1 MDTSS
6 NEYKPEVSRPGFL
19 TVVSNSLVNI
29 VVRLDRFFTVTDEDR
44 LQAGINEGGEGRDE

>member
-6 NEYKPEVSRPGFL
+6 NEYKPEVSRPSFL
-19 TVVSNSLVNI
+19 TAVSNSLVNI
-29 VVRLDRFFTVTDEDR
+29 VVRLDKFFTVTDEDR